1 MLMLSKMASHP
12 SWYVKDKKVM
22 LFTKLSFNSSYF
34 ILYTFTHA
42 TIRRFEGNGPEI
54 RLEPEGALCIISILI
69 VRRVHSKIIFHSSR
83 IYALYW
89 SSKSMIKLRY
99 MHEKEAK

>member
-1 MLMLSKMASHP
+1 MASHP

-22 LFTKLSFNSSYF
+22 LFTKLSFNSSCF
-34 ILYTFTHA
+34 ILYIFTHA

-69 VRRVHSKIIFHSSR
+69 VRRVHSKIIFHSFR